1 MIRHLLKM
9 VWNRRRNNVLLSVE
23 IFCSFLVLFLVV
35 VFTVY
40 FADNYRQ
47 PLGFDYRNVLT
58 VEVRTNESGVR
69 PEDRKAQT
77 LRDGLASE
85 AMLRE
90 LSAMPEIESVGGT
103 WSEVYSNSQWET
115 GLNYKNRNAME
126 YRDYATA
133 GAAEAL
139 RIQVERGRW
148 FSVED
153 DAAQYVPMVINR
165 KLAASLFAGE
175 DPLGKLVEEGENEHK
190 TIFRICG
197 VIGQFKQ
204 GGELSDSDNYA
215 FALWSPAADGALRNI
230 VVRVKPG
237 TPSSVEETIL
247 KRLQALQRDWTFQAE
262 SAEKARH
269 SALKSRLLLL
279 GAGGLV
285 AFFLILMV
293 GLGMVGVLWQSITRR
308 SREIGVRRALGA
320 TAGAVYRQILGELL
334 VVTSAGLALGLL
346 IVVQFPI
353 LQIMGWVRGEMIA
366 LSAVIAMALI
376 YALALAAGLY
386 PSWLAGRVQ
395 PAVVLRSE

>member
-35 VFTVY
+35 VFGVY

-69 PEDRKAQT
+69 PEDRKART

-115 GLNYKNRNAME
+115 GLSYKNRNAME

-133 GAAEAL
+133 DAAKAL
-139 RIQVERGRW
+139 GIQIERGRW

-175 DPLGKLVEEGENEHK
+175 DPLGKLVEEGENERK

-204 GGELSDSDNYA
+204 GGELSDADNYA
-215 FALWSPAADGALRNI
+215 FARWSPAADGALRNFVI
-230 VVRVKPG
+230 RVKPG
-237 TPSSVEETIL
+237 TPAAVEETIL

-269 SALKSRLLLL
+269 TALKSRLLVL
-279 GAGGLV
+279 GAGALV

-320 TAGAVYRQILGELL
+320 SAGAVYRQILGELL

-353 LQIMGWVRGEMIA
+353 LQIMGWVRGQVVATSA
-366 LSAVIAMALI
+366 LIAMALI

-395 PAVVLRSE
+395 PAIVLRSE